1 MKPFLAQAEHLL
13 SVLGNWLVHADIGLS
28 LLLLVG
34 LSISLAHIFALL
46 ANRLSVRQIVWQ
58 WILDGLVLSL
68 AFLLCYLSDMVLLS
82 LYASRPVHP
91 ALFMNGAGA
100 CLVPGLAYIFV
111 AAPYIGDLIA
121 AVIWAFVHL
130 NVITFLHARFGLG
143 YGESLLLTTPGFV
156 LALVLVWIEFR
167 QIWRTAYSKLAS
179 EVSL

>member
-1 MKPFLAQAEHLL
+1 VIAQAEHLL
-13 SVLGNWLVHADIGLS
+13 SRLGNWLVHADLGLS

-46 ANRLSVRQIVWQ
+46 ANRLSVRQILWQ
-58 WILDGLVLSL
+58 WVLDGLVLSL

-82 LYASRPVHP
+82 LYASKPVHP
-91 ALFMNGAGA
+91 AQFLNGAGA
-100 CLVPGLAYIFV
+100 CLVPALAYIFV

-121 AVIWAFVHL
+121 TVIWSFVHL

-143 YGESLLLTTPGFV
+143 YGEALVLTTPGLV
-156 LALVLVWIEFR
+156 LALVLLWIEFR
-167 QIWRTAYSKLAS
+167 QIWRAAYSKLAS

>member
-1 MKPFLAQAEHLL
+1 MDRVIAQAEHLL
-13 SVLGNWLVHADIGLS
+13 SRLGNWLVHADLGLS

-46 ANRLSVRQIVWQ
+46 ANRLSVRQILWQ
-58 WILDGLVLSL
+58 WVLDGLVLSL

-82 LYASRPVHP
+82 LYASKPVHP
-91 ALFMNGAGA
+91 AQFLNGAGA
-100 CLVPGLAYIFV
+100 CLVPALAYIFV

-121 AVIWAFVHL
+121 TVIWSFVHL

-143 YGESLLLTTPGFV
+143 YGEALVLTTPGLV
-156 LALVLVWIEFR
+156 LALVLLWIEFR
-167 QIWRTAYSKLAS
+167 QIWRAAYSKLAS

>member
-1 MKPFLAQAEHLL
+1 MESFLAQAEHIL
-13 SVLGNWLVHADIGLS
+13 SGLGNWLIHADLGLS

-34 LSISLAHIFALL
+34 LSISLSHIFALL

-58 WILDGLVLSL
+58 WVLDGLVLSL
-68 AFLLCYLSDMVLLS
+68 AFLLGYLIDMVLLS

-100 CLVPGLAYIFV
+100 CLIPALAYIFV

-121 AVIWAFVHL
+121 TVIWAFVHL

-143 YGESLLLTTPGFV
+143 YGEALLLTTPGFV

>member
-1 MKPFLAQAEHLL
+1 MEPFLAQAEHGL
-13 SVLGNWLVHADIGLS
+13 SVLGNWLIHADLGLG
-28 LLLLVG
+28 LLLLVC

-46 ANRLSVRQIVWQ
+46 ANRLSVRQILLQ
-58 WILDGLVLSL
+58 WILDALVLSL
-68 AFLLCYLSDMVLLS
+68 AFVLCYLSDMVLLS

-100 CLVPGLAYIFV
+100 CLIPALAYIFV

-121 AVIWAFVHL
+121 TVIWAFVHL

-143 YGESLLLTTPGFV
+143 YGEALLLTTPGFV

>member
-1 MKPFLAQAEHLL
+1 MEPSLAQVEHLL
-13 SVLGNWLVHADIGLS
+13 SVLGNWLIHADLGLS
-28 LLLLVG
+28 LVLLVC

-68 AFLLCYLSDMVLLS
+68 AFLLCYLSDMVLLG

-91 ALFMNGAGA
+91 AIFMNGVGA
-100 CLVPGLAYIFV
+100 CLVPAIAYILV

-130 NVITFLHARFGLG
+130 NVITFLHVRFGLG